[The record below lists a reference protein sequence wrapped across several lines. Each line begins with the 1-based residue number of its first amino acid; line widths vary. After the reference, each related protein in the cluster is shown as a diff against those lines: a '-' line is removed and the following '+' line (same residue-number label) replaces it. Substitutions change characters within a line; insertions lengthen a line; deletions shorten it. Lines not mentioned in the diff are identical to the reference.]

1 MIPLFKSTFSL
12 KSILTLEKPDRLLKK
27 EEISDYDADSIFDIA
42 DKNGLKTIYLLENTM
57 IGFKK
62 AHELSK
68 ELGIQLIFGVIF
80 NVCNDRKDEDKK
92 SSAHKLNIFARNDEG
107 CKELMKLYSLAHTES
122 EGFLDCDTLKERW
135 TENLFLA
142 VPFYDSFIH
151 RNAMYFQNCIP
162 DLSFTTPTMFVED
175 NDLPFD
181 HVLAAKT
188 KKFAA
193 QNNWPIQAAK
203 TIYYKNRVDVEPYIV
218 YKIATNR
225 QGGRAQTLDRPELGG
240 LSSCEF
246 CWQSYHEKSLG
257 DRNS

>member
-27 EEISDYDADSIFDIA
+27 EEISDDDADSIFDIA
-42 DKNGLKTIYLLENTM
+42 DKNGLKAIYLLENTM

-80 NVCNDRKDEDKK
+80 NVCNNRKDEDKK
-92 SSAHKLNIFARNDEG
+92 SSAHKINIFARNDEG

-122 EGFLDCDTLKERW
+122 EGFLDCDTLRERW
-135 TENLFLA
+135 TNNLFLA

-162 DLSFTTPTMFVED
+162 DFSFATPTMFIED
-175 NDLPFD
+175 NDLPID
-181 HVLAAKT
+181 EPIGDKVRAL
-188 KKFAA
+188 AA
-193 QNNWPIQAAK
+193 QNNYPIQAAK
-203 TIYYKNRVDVEPYIV
+203 TIYYKSRQDIDAYVT
-218 YKIATNR
+218 YKVATNR
-225 QGGRAQTLDRPELGG
+225 QGGKAQTLDNPG
-240 LSSCEF
+240 LNGLASCEF
-246 CWQSYHEKSLG
+246 CWESFKEK
-257 DRNS
+257 NV